1 MASKIIVD
9 QLEKT
14 GGTLTALTLPSANG
28 TANQY
33 IKNDGAGALS
43 WATLVAGFSKV
54 TYVTAT
60 DAAWAF
66 QATTTKAIVEVQA
79 SGGTAGSMDSPG
91 YQGGGGGAGS
101 YARKFLDSSA
111 VTGATPKLNILIGA
125 VAGIAATGTTT
136 SVASAG
142 TSVFTT
148 ITCDGGDGGVTAT
161 GTAQAGGVGGAV
173 PTTGDFNIAG
183 GNGCG
188 GQLATAPGGQSFL
201 GIGNYK
207 NSSAAGAGP
216 APCGYGS
223 GGTGAAGYSQ
233 PGGAG
238 GPAIV
243 IVWEFK

>member
-1 MASKIIVD
+1 MV
-9 QLEKT
+9 
-14 GGTLTALTLPSANG
+14 GTVIAKVAGSALGATYTMPA
-28 TANQY
+28 A
-33 IKNDGAGALS
+33 DGAAGTYLKTDGSTNLSFGAI
-43 WATLVAGFSKV
+43 AAAGFDRV
-54 TYVTAT
+54 TYITAT
-60 DAAWAF
+60 DTTWDF
-66 QATTTKAIVEVQA
+66 QSTTTKAIIEVQA
-79 SGGTAGSMDSPG
+79 SGGTAGSQDSPG
-91 YQGGGGGAGS
+91 YNGGGGGAGA
-101 YARKFLDSSA
+101 YARKTL
-111 VTGATPKLNILIGA
+111 TGLTGSTDKLNITIGA
-125 VAGIAATGTTT
+125 VVGIGATGSTT
-136 SVASAG
+136 SVAQAG
-142 TSVFTT
+142 TASFTT

-223 GGTGAAGYSQ
+223 GGTGAAGSGGHL
-233 PGGAG
+233 GGAG

-243 IVWEFK
+243 IIWEFV